1 MLRSRGDL
9 RRFARVPESRI
20 RWRSVGNVH
29 ITAPEVQTHIE
40 GVGAEDWG
48 EGRHKPPPS
57 RFWGRCGM
65 RHIIV
70 ASSMLVIAL
79 VVTFGAASI
88 LQGRA
93 IAAGPSSNEPFV
105 IIEAAKPAPVKTVAT
120 KERGTSQFRE
130 RSAHTTSAQ
139 VGL

>member
-1 MLRSRGDL
+1 
-9 RRFARVPESRI
+9 
-20 RWRSVGNVH
+20 
-29 ITAPEVQTHIE
+29 
-40 GVGAEDWG
+40 
-48 EGRHKPPPS
+48 
-57 RFWGRCGM
+57 M
-65 RHIIV
+65 RHIII
-70 ASSMLVIAL
+70 ASSMLIVAL

-105 IIEAAKPAPVKTVAT
+105 IIEAAKPAAMKTVPN
-120 KERGTSQFRE
+120 KERSTSLFRD